1 MFTNK
6 TIKSK
11 VLNTLILSSRNN
23 KPKLNH
29 KLNYKKLP
37 QIKISFEVIVLFLIN
52 FSTIYLCIKWLIF
65 VYLGI

>member
-37 QIKISFEVIVLFLIN
+37 QIKISFEVINTFFNKFFNL
-52 FSTIYLCIKWLIF
+52 IKWLNF